1 MREFIF
7 QKVALSFTII
17 ASLFL
22 FTMPIYSAEKVAR
35 LSVHWSAK
43 HHCAKHAQIFADKVN
58 QRAKGKLRIEV
69 YPSKQLFGIREVMGA
84 VTSGA
89 VELGGIVGV
98 VSFPPINKNFNIA
111 SYPGLFKSFDEQRSF
126 FQESAEGK
134 KIWGEITAKTN
145 SKLIMYNPVG
155 PVMTFSSKRELTGID
170 AMKGLKAR
178 RLLKSEEPMWDAFGS
193 KRVSLPTGEVYT
205 ALQTGMIDTINSPP
219 QSIGAYSWWEFLK
232 FAQKPYQYY
241 ADAFVMANASWFDS
255 LSPDLQTIILEVG
268 KEVGDLSTNTIID
281 AGEDTLKKFE
291 GMGGKVTVLSGAE
304 KAKFDKLMAD
314 KVIPAMASLIDADS
328 LKAAEKYAASLN

>member
-1 MREFIF
+1 MRVQFLGTARKIFIPAI
-7 QKVALSFTII
+7 ALLLLTVNFS
-17 ASLFL
+17 
-22 FTMPIYSAEKVAR
+22 SAEQVAR

-43 HHCAKHAQIFADKVN
+43 HHCAKHAQIFADRVN
-58 QRAKGKLRIEV
+58 ERAKGKLKIEV

-111 SYPGLFKSFDEQRSF
+111 SYPGLFQSYDEQRNF
-126 FQESAEGK
+126 FQDSPEGK
-134 KIWGEITAKTN
+134 KIWNEITTKTN

-170 AMKGLKAR
+170 AMKDLKAR

-205 ALQTGMIDTINSPP
+205 ALQ
-219 QSIGAYSWWEFLK
+219 L
-232 FAQKPYQYY
+232 
-241 ADAFVMANASWFDS
+241 
-255 LSPDLQTIILEVG
+255 
-268 KEVGDLSTNTIID
+268 
-281 AGEDTLKKFE
+281 
-291 GMGGKVTVLSGAE
+291 
-304 KAKFDKLMAD
+304 
-314 KVIPAMASLIDADS
+314 SLIHI
-328 LKAAEKYAASLN
+328 

>member
-281 AGEDTLKKFE
+281 AGEDTLKEFE

-314 KVIPAMASLIDADS
+314 KVIPAMAGMIDADA

>member
-1 MREFIF
+1 
-7 QKVALSFTII
+7 VH
-17 ASLFL
+17 
-22 FTMPIYSAEKVAR
+22 SAEKVAR

-43 HHCAKHAQIFADKVN
+43 HHCAKHAQIFADRVN
-58 QRAKGKLRIEV
+58 ERTKGRLRIEV

-111 SYPGLFKSFDEQRSF
+111 SYPGLFSSFDQQRSF
-126 FQESAEGK
+126 FQESDEGK

-155 PVMTFSSKRELTGID
+155 PVMTFSSKRELTGIE
-170 AMKGLKAR
+170 AMRGLKAR
-178 RLLKSEEPMWDAFGS
+178 RLLKSEEPMWDAFGA

-219 QSIGAYSWWEFLK
+219 QSIGAYSWWEHLRY
-232 FAQKPYQYY
+232 AQKPYQYY
-241 ADAFVMANASWFDS
+241 ADAYVMANATWFES
-255 LSPDLQTIILEVG
+255 LSPELQNIILEEGEAVG
-268 KEVGDLSTNTIID
+268 NLSTNGILS
-281 AGEDTLKKFE
+281 AGEDTLQKFE
-291 GMGGKVTVLSGAE
+291 GMGGKVTVLSGTE
-304 KAKFDKLMAD
+304 KEKFDKLMAE
-314 KVIPAMASLIDADS
+314 KVIPAMADMIDAEA
-328 LKAAEKYAASLN
+328 LKSAEKYAASLN